1 MTTLNKSRRDAR
13 AGSSLRAAGNT
24 DSSAVATV
32 RRPTPYLADRALLD
46 SPSTFA
52 SRRIAAYNSIFETG
66 T

>member
-1 MTTLNKSRRDAR
+1 MTTLNGSRRDAR
-13 AGSSLRAAGNT
+13 AASSLRGAGKT
-24 DSSAVATV
+24 DSNAFATV
-32 RRPTPYLADRALLD
+32 LRPTPYLAAKALLD